1 MQTLSR
7 TVRPTAVAGVFYPD
21 APAVLAHTIDA
32 LLADARAARRGV
44 PRGHIK
50 ALIVPHAGLVYSGAV
65 AASAY
70 ALLSANTTAVRRVVL
85 LGPAHR
91 VYLRE
96 IALPSADAFA
106 TPLGEVDVD
115 RDAVSAIASMPTV
128 ARDRD
133 AHAHEHALEVQ
144 LPFLQ
149 RILARFTVVPLVVGD
164 VAPDAVAAVLDRL
177 WGDDET
183 LLVFS
188 TDLSHHL
195 PYERAH
201 TIDASTVDAM
211 CAGRTLSSEQ
221 ACGARVLNGVSALRK
236 LRALEPHVLDLRNS
250 GDTAGSRAD
259 VVGYLAVAFT
269 EGGRA

>member
-1 MQTLSR
+1 M
-7 TVRPTAVAGVFYPD
+7 TAVLVGAEWLGRSG
-21 APAVLAHTIDA
+21 ARAAVDDA
-32 LLADARAARRGV
+32 LLDARA
-44 PRGHIK
+44 P
-50 ALIVPHAGLVYSGAV
+50 
-65 AASAY
+65 
-70 ALLSANTTAVRRVVL
+70 AVRRVVL

-91 VYLRE
+91 VYLRS

-115 RDAVSAIASMPTV
+115 SAAVSAIATMPAVT
-128 ARDRD
+128 RDRD

-149 RILARFTVVPLVVGD
+149 RILSRFSVVPLVVGD
-164 VAPDAVAAVLDRL
+164 VAPDAVAAVLERL

-188 TDLSHHL
+188 TALSHHL

-201 TIDASTVDAM
+201 AFDASTVEAM
-211 CAGRTLSSEQ
+211 CAGRTLSPEQ

-236 LRALEPHVLDLRNS
+236 LRDLEPHVLDLRNS

-269 EGGRA
+269 DGGRA

>member
-1 MQTLSR
+1 MNALSR

-32 LLADARAARRGV
+32 LLADARAARR
-44 PRGHIK
+44 RALRDNLK
-50 ALIVPHAGLVYSGAV
+50 ALLVPHAGLVYSGAV

-70 ALLSANTTAVRRVVL
+70 ALLADRAPAVRRVVL

-91 VYLRE
+91 VYLRA
-96 IALPSADAFA
+96 IALPSADVFA
-106 TPLGEVDVD
+106 TPLGEVEIDPEG
-115 RDAVSAIASMPTV
+115 VSAIASMPEVT
-128 ARDRD
+128 RDRD

-149 RILARFTVVPLVVGD
+149 RALGRFSLVPLVVGD
-164 VAPDAVAAVLDRL
+164 VPPDAVAAVLDRL
-177 WGDDET
+177 WGDEHT
-183 LLVFS
+183 LFVFS

-195 PYERAH
+195 PWERAH
-201 TIDASTVDAM
+201 AVDASTVDAL
-211 CAGRTLSSEQ
+211 CAGRSLSPEQ
-221 ACGARVLNGVSALRK
+221 ACGARVLNGVSALRR
-236 LRALEPHVLDLRNS
+236 LRSLEPHVLDLRNS

-269 EGGRA
+269 DGGRA